1 MVDTS
6 ASLDSIA
13 GDRPLAA
20 SVKPLPQAFASYAE
34 FVHGRRVAPP
44 QSAAWAEAWTSPA
57 GGDAILISVQMG
69 STPVL
74 MLALTVRQRGPFRIA
89 EFAGGSHANGNF
101 PAFEPAAA
109 LSPVRLVEVISEAVR
124 RARPDIDMLLL
135 ERQLDALEGIANPLA
150 DAAMSARSPNVA
162 LAASLH
168 GGFDA
173 VLERSSRKRKLKK
186 YRSQQRKFEAAG
198 GYRRIQAANEAEVGR
213 LLDAFFAM
221 RASRFRQQGIADVF
235 APSQVREALTRL
247 YVDAAGSPAPAFVL
261 HGLEVGG
268 RLRAVT
274 GSALAGNRFVC
285 DFTAFAD
292 DDLAAAAP
300 GDFLAFENIRA
311 ACEEGFSVF
320 DFSVGDERYKRSWC
334 DIETFHR
341 DVYVPVSLRGRA
353 LAAGEIAVANAKR
366 RIKENQTLWSIARR
380 VRAMR
385 GSAAE
390 AAED

>member
-1 MVDTS
+1 M
-6 ASLDSIA
+6 
-13 GDRPLAA
+13 
-20 SVKPLPQAFASYAE
+20 
-34 FVHGRRVAPP
+34 
-44 QSAAWAEAWTSPA
+44 
-57 GGDAILISVQMG
+57 
-69 STPVL
+69 
-74 MLALTVRQRGPFRIA
+74 
-89 EFAGGSHANGNF
+89 
-101 PAFEPAAA
+101 
-109 LSPVRLVEVISEAVR
+109 
-124 RARPDIDMLLL
+124 
-135 ERQLDALEGIANPLA
+135 
-150 DAAMSARSPNVA
+150 
-162 LAASLH
+162 
-168 GGFDA
+168 
-173 VLERSSRKRKLKK
+173 
-186 YRSQQRKFEAAG
+186 
-198 GYRRIQAANEAEVGR
+198 
-213 LLDAFFAM
+213 
-221 RASRFRQQGIADVF
+221 F

-274 GSALAGNRFVC
+274 GSALAGNRLVC